1 MRPIRL
7 ILHTHW
13 DREWY
18 LPFEAFVER
27 LVPTVDLVLDTM
39 RSDPRLIHFH
49 LDGQVALV
57 DDYLA
62 RRPERAEEL
71 RSLIAEG
78 RLSCGPWITL
88 VDEFLVSGESIVRS
102 LEDGLRRGDDLGGA
116 LRIGYVPDQFGHV
129 GQLPQ
134 ILSNAGINTAVT
146 WRGVPAPVETGEFL
160 WRSPDSSEVLVTYMP
175 FGYAQGARLE
185 PTDED
190 FVERLHRE
198 VVRSDP
204 WLRDDQALM
213 LMTGDDHEE
222 LNPRIPDLVE
232 HAWGKGVDVAIS
244 SLRDS
249 VGRSPVA
256 GAPAVVG
263 ELRSA
268 ARANLLPN
276 TYSVRPHQKVE
287 RAGAELILERY
298 AEPLAALVPGFD
310 WPAEE
315 LAEAWYLLHLNGA
328 HDSVCGCSTDEVAQA
343 VDERTRAARAI
354 ANRVAHAAF
363 DVLRGEVD
371 ADGDLVFNLSP
382 FEREGVPPLGWA
394 VDTSPAV
401 SATEVHPVVE
411 DEWLTFGHEDLTASL
426 RLVDQTDLGDL
437 YTYEPS
443 GPPSYATAITTEG
456 AIAMLSFDGFTA
468 EVRATRHPAEDFL
481 RLHFAI
487 DNRGPDH
494 RVQVE
499 FATPESPLEARA
511 GSPFEIVRRP
521 AIGEGGDSEPPPRQ
535 WPARGFV
542 VAGGTCVLGDG
553 VFEYEV
559 VPSRIAVTLIRCVGT
574 ISRETLAA
582 RRVTAG
588 PDVPTPEAQLIGRTV
603 RSFGVTSAG
612 PTDLVRL
619 SETFSTPSMRLPVR
633 AGGSLPARGRLLE
646 LDVPAL
652 SAVYLGDGELLVRV
666 WNPEN
671 EKRFATVGARELEL
685 GAHRIETVRLA
696 DHSMPGQGD

>member
-18 LPFEAFVER
+18 LPFDDFVER
-27 LVPTVDLVLDTM
+27 LIPTIDLVLDTM
-39 RSDPRLIHFH
+39 RADPRLTHFH

-71 RSLIAEG
+71 RSLVADG

-116 LRIGYVPDQFGHV
+116 LRVGYVPDQFGHV

-134 ILSNAGINTAVT
+134 ILANAGIDTAVT
-146 WRGVPAPVETGEFL
+146 WRGVPEAVASGEFL
-160 WRSPDSSEVLVTYMP
+160 WQSSDGSEVLVTYMP
-175 FGYAQGARLE
+175 FGYGQGARME
-185 PTDED
+185 RADED

-198 VVRSDP
+198 LTRSEP
-204 WLRDDQALM
+204 WLRDGQALM
-213 LMTGDDHEE
+213 LMTGDDHER
-222 LNPRIPDLVE
+222 LNPGVPDLVE
-232 HAWGKGVDVAIS
+232 HARATGIDVAIS

-249 VGRSPVA
+249 VGR
-256 GAPAVVG
+256 APAGDAPIVVG

-287 RAGAELILERY
+287 RAGAEMVLERY
-298 AEPLAALVPGFD
+298 AEPLAALVPGFE

-328 HDSVCGCSTDEVAQA
+328 HDSVCGCSTDEVARA

-354 ANRVAHAAF
+354 ANRIAHAAF
-363 DVLRGEVD
+363 DRLQDAVD

-382 FEREGVPPLGWA
+382 FEREAVPPLGWA
-394 VDTSPAV
+394 VVSSPGDTAAEVDPVLNDGWVTFSHGDL
-401 SATEVHPVVE
+401 AT
-411 DEWLTFGHEDLTASL
+411 SL
-426 RLVDQTDLGDL
+426 RLVDQADLGDL
-437 YTYEPS
+437 YTFEPS
-443 GPPSYATAITTEG
+443 GPRNHATAIATDG
-456 AIAMLSFDGFTA
+456 AIAACSFDGFDA
-468 EVRATRHPAEDFL
+468 VVRATRHPAEDFL
-481 RLHFAI
+481 RLRLEI
-487 DNRGPDH
+487 DNRAPDH

-499 FATPESPLEARA
+499 FATPETPPETRA
-511 GSPFEIVRRP
+511 GSPYEIVRRP

-542 VAGGTCVLGDG
+542 VAGGTGVLGDG

-559 VPSRIAVTLIRCVGT
+559 VPGGIAVTLMRCTGT
-574 ISRETLAA
+574 ISRENLAA
-582 RRVTAG
+582 RRITAG
-588 PDVPTPEAQLIGRTV
+588 PDVPTPEAQLIGRTH
-603 RSFGVTSAG
+603 RSFGVTSSEPA
-612 PTDLVRL
+612 DLVRL
-619 SETFSTPSMRLPVR
+619 SEAFSAPLMRMPVQ

-646 LDVPAL
+646 LEVPAL
-652 SAVYLGDGELLVRV
+652 SAVYRKGRRTPRAG
-666 WNPEN
+666 
-671 EKRFATVGARELEL
+671 LEPL
-685 GAHRIETVRLA
+685 R
-696 DHSMPGQGD
+696 